1 MDGIVSRR
9 SRCWYIHVLTSLG
22 DSEVFGEVV
31 RNIAMMGCDCLARY
45 VRDSEVFYIISV
57 FRITTSLL
65 MSGSASLQPCVAD
78 SVIVLFTSA
87 YTGNEQTRS
96 KRIADTASP
105 SDDLHTG
112 ACSDYLTL
120 SIVSGLYNREALLV
134 LLHMRHCRCAA
145 EVKAASSRSTDAFL
159 FTCFH

>member
-22 DSEVFGEVV
+22 DFEVFGEVV
-31 RNIAMMGCDCLARY
+31 RNVAMMDDCSARY

-57 FRITTSLL
+57 LRITTSLL
-65 MSGSASLQPCVAD
+65 MSGNASLQPCVAD
-78 SVIVLFTSA
+78 SVIVLFTST
-87 YTGNEQTRS
+87 YTGNEQTRC

-134 LLHMRHCRCAA
+134 LLHMRHCRCTA
-145 EVKAASSRSTDAFL
+145 EVKAASSRSTDAFP

>member
-1 MDGIVSRR
+1 VSVCVGWGCMDGIVSRR

-65 MSGSASLQPCVAD
+65 MSGSASLQPSVAD

-105 SDDLHTG
+105 SDHSHRSLQRLPHTFY
-112 ACSDYLTL
+112 CVW
-120 SIVSGLYNREALLV
+120 IVQ
-134 LLHMRHCRCAA
+134 
-145 EVKAASSRSTDAFL
+145 
-159 FTCFH
+159 